1 MHLLKII
8 VGEMIVLVASVLVFR
23 SLWTLLAQ
31 YLGNSNL
38 IPWLIVGI
46 VLTIVGLLFL
56 NHEIKCELDK
66 NKKVSTIQTQNAI
79 Y

>member
-23 SLWTLLAQ
+23 SLWTLLDQ

-56 NHEIKCELDK
+56 NHEIKFELDK